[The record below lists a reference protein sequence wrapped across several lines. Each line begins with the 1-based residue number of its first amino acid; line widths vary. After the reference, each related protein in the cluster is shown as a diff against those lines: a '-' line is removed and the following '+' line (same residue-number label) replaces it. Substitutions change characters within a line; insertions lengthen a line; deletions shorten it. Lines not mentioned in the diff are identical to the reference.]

1 MKPRALIVDD
11 SLTVRMD
18 LSEAFENAGFEV
30 TPCSTLQ
37 ESRAALIGNDFAL
50 IVLDVLLPDGDGVEF
65 LQELKANPQT
75 AAIPVMLLST
85 EAQVRDRVHGLK
97 TGADEYIGK
106 PYDSGYVVAR
116 ARELIRLQQPRP
128 SDGRSRHD
136 SGDRRQRDLPERNAE
151 KPWKQPATR

>member
-1 MKPRALIVDD
+1 M
-11 SLTVRMD
+11 T
-18 LSEAFENAGFEV
+18 V

-37 ESRAALIGNDFAL
+37 ESRAALDGDSFAL

-65 LQELKANPQT
+65 LQELKANPET

-85 EAQVRDRVHGLK
+85 EAQVRDRIHGLK

-116 ARELIRLQQPRP
+116 AQELIRLQQPRP
-128 SDGRSRHD
+128 CYRGSRHD
-136 SGDRRQRDLPERNAE
+136 PRD
-151 KPWKQPATR
+151 